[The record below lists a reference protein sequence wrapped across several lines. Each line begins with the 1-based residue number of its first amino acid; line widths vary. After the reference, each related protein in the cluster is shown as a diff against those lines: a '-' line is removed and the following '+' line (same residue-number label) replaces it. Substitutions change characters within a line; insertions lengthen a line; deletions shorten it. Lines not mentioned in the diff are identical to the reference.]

1 MDVTSPVG
9 YDDDF
14 MALLTSLDTHPTGVA
29 GSIDTGMQMLQP
41 NMDYVATDIA
51 GNNTMVLN
59 NSDPYYSADRFR
71 THKKSIRTTS
81 PVRILHCFKLLFKM
95 N

>member
-1 MDVTSPVG
+1 MDATSPVG
-9 YDDDF
+9 YGGGF
-14 MALLTSLDTHPTGVA
+14 MALLTALDTHPTGVA

-41 NMDYVATDIA
+41 NMDIA

-59 NSDPYYSADRFR
+59 NSDPYYSADQFR
-71 THKKSIRTTS
+71 TPPKSIRTAS

>member
-1 MDVTSPVG
+1 MDVSSPVG

-59 NSDPYYSADRFR
+59 NSDPYYSADQFR
-71 THKKSIRTTS
+71 TPPKSIRTAS